1 LCSPA
6 VGNDLDE
13 EQPLHLAAER
23 LGGEFIDQ
31 LGMLARVEHA
41 SVTEQLEPRAVRV
54 VHQEEGNP
62 IGDVEIAR
70 ADQLAVAL

>member
-1 LCSPA
+1 
-6 VGNDLDE
+6 
-13 EQPLHLAAER
+13 
-23 LGGEFIDQ
+23 
-31 LGMLARVEHA
+31 MLARVEHA
-41 SVTEQLEPRAVRV
+41 SVTEQLEPGAVRV